1 MKNTKAKFEI
11 TEFEALALH
20 IHYREKAK
28 EWKEKGYVGRLLS
41 KEYTKNADKW
51 IDIAI
56 DMAKEKE
63 STKV

>member
-1 MKNTKAKFEI
+1 MKSTTAKFEI

-20 IHYREKAK
+20 QHYTKKAN

-41 KEYTKNADKW
+41 EEYTKNADKW

-56 DMAKEKE
+56 DIAKESE
-63 STKV
+63 STKG